1 MIPFLI
7 DCPNSGAFYSLLH
20 SGPSYKDF
28 GENPSCHS
36 LLKNKGLL
44 ADRFEDENYGLINTT

>member
-1 MIPFLI
+1 MIPLLI
-7 DCPNSGAFYSLLH
+7 DCPNSGTFYPLLH

-28 GENPSCHS
+28 GENPGCHS
-36 LLKNKGLL
+36 SLNNKRLL